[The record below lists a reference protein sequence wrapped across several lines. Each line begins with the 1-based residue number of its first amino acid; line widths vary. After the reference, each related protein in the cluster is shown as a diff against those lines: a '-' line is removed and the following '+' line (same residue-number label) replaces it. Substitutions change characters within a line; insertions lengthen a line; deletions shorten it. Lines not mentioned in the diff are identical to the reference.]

1 MSVYEH
7 SRRPAMSKLRRPLL
21 YLALIVVVV
30 VFLVPIL
37 WLVLLAIRPAS
48 VAAGNP
54 LNLNFTP
61 DWSAFSYV
69 FGSSGVGRNA
79 LISSVVQSGFATVIA
94 LPLAIL
100 ACYGLTRF
108 QYRGREALSLWY
120 LGLMLAPPVVFVIPL
135 FVVLSQVN
143 FIGGDWGVIVAYQTF
158 AIPLAVLL
166 LRNFFEDVPVEIEEA
181 AMMDGCGRG
190 QLLVRVFLPMVVPGL
205 VVAGIFVFCFCWNN
219 LIFAMPLTG
228 GVSVPL
234 TVRALSFFA
243 TSGISWNY
251 IGATAVVSMIVPMVL
266 FWAFRKHLVSGLTF
280 GAVKG

>member
-1 MSVYEH
+1 M
-7 SRRPAMSKLRRPLL
+7 RKTLL
-21 YLALIVVVV
+21 YIALFVVVAI
-30 VFLVPIL
+30 FLIPIL
-37 WLVLLAIRPAS
+37 WLLLLAIRPAGGS
-48 VAAGNP
+48 PVDFT
-54 LNLNFTP
+54 FTP
-61 DWSAFSYV
+61 DWSAFRYV
-69 FGSSGVGRNA
+69 FGSSGVGRDA
-79 LISSVVQSGFATVIA
+79 LISSVVQSGFATIIA

-108 QYRGREALSLWY
+108 SYRGREALSLWY
-120 LGLMLAPPVVFVIPL
+120 LGMMLAPPVVFVIPL
-135 FVVLSQVN
+135 FVVLSQIDV
-143 FIGGDWGVIVAYQTF
+143 IGGDWGVIIAYQTF

-166 LRNFFEDVPVEIEEA
+166 LRSFFEEVPVEVEEA
-181 AMMDGCGRG
+181 AMMDGCNRMR
-190 QLLVRVFLPMVVPGL
+190 LLIRVFLPMVAPGL

-251 IGATAVVSMIVPMVL
+251 IGATAVASMVVPMVL
-266 FWAFRKHLVSGLTF
+266 FWIFRKHLVAGLTF